1 MFLGMSSAEWIRRKQ
16 SGDTSSA
23 RKNIF
28 LATMEEGEDEI
39 MNVNQNTF
47 KKGDWIVHA
56 FYGIGQI
63 VGKAKMKI
71 SGELRTFIT
80 VKIKDGRY
88 WLSKDNT
95 NIDYIRPLASP
106 NEIFHALT
114 VIRKRPQELPEDYRE
129 KKAKILE
136 TMEDGSLLSNAQ
148 LIRDLHAK
156 KLTSKLSK
164 EERSWLKKL
173 KNQFVYEWSL
183 VYGENK
189 RTAERRMRK
198 ALKLSITKRTN

>member
-1 MFLGMSSAEWIRRKQ
+1 MK
-16 SGDTSSA
+16 
-23 RKNIF
+23 
-28 LATMEEGEDEI
+28 I
-39 MNVNQNTF
+39 MNANQNTF
-47 KKGDWIVHA
+47 RKGDWIAHA

-63 VGKAKMKI
+63 VGRAKMKI

-80 VKIKDGRY
+80 VKIKDGKY

-95 NIDYIRPLASP
+95 NLDYIRPLASP
-106 NEIFHALT
+106 SQILQALT
-114 VIRKRPQELPEDYRE
+114 VIRKRPQELPEDYSE

-136 TMEDGSLLSNAQ
+136 TVEDGSLLSNAQ

-164 EERSWLKKL
+164 EEGSWLKKL
-173 KNQFVYEWSL
+173 KNQLVYEWSL

-189 RTAERRMRK
+189 RTVERRLRK
-198 ALKLSITKRTN
+198 ALKLSITRSTN

>member
-1 MFLGMSSAEWIRRKQ
+1 
-16 SGDTSSA
+16 
-23 RKNIF
+23 
-28 LATMEEGEDEI
+28 
-39 MNVNQNTF
+39 MNANQNNF
-47 KKGDWIVHA
+47 KKGDWIVHSS
-56 FYGIGQI
+56 YGIGQI
-63 VGKAKMKI
+63 IGKVKMKL
-71 SGELRTFIT
+71 SGEIKTCFSI
-80 VKIKDGRY
+80 KIKDGRY

-106 NEIFHALT
+106 NQIFQALT

-136 TMEDGSLLSNAQ
+136 TMEDGSLLSDAQ

-164 EERSWLKKL
+164 EEKSWLKKL

-183 VYGENK
+183 VYGEKK
-189 RTAERRMRK
+189 RTAERQLRK
-198 ALKLSITKRTN
+198 ALKLSITKRTS